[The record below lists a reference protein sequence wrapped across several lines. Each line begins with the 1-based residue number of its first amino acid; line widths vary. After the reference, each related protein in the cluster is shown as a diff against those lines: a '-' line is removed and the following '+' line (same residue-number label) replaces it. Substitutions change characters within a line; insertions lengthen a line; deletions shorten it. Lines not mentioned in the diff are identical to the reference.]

1 MTDIREYLQKKQK
14 RPDREKDD
22 FKKQIRKHRVK
33 VFLRLAGIAAV
44 LAVLTTVA
52 VVQLKNQTYSGYV
65 VVSTVDKPLYDGSTV
80 KEYQNG
86 YLTYSKDGINYTD
99 AKGNAIWNQT
109 YQMQSPIVSVRGQWV
124 AVGDYNGHI
133 IYNIDQNGTVQE
145 IDTNLPIRSLTVSAN
160 GVVAAV
166 LEDGSVTWINVYNP
180 SGEKAVGIKTTMQ
193 KSGYPMSISLSDN
206 GKLME
211 VAYLRV
217 ESGSMKGVVSFYNF
231 DEVGQNYTDTMV
243 SSYEY
248 ADSVIPCC
256 AFMNGSTAF
265 SVADNQLVL
274 YEGSEIPKSIF
285 QVLLSEEIVDVFYSE
300 KYLGLVFWGT
310 EGAEKYRLDVYD
322 TGGSLVLSYPFS
334 MEYRDI
340 IFSRDNLIIYNEA
353 ECLIAGLNGREK
365 YRGDI
370 TEQTYLL
377 KALGGNRYLAVTKD
391 SLDTIEMK

>member
-1 MTDIREYLQKKQK
+1 M
-14 RPDREKDD
+14 
-22 FKKQIRKHRVK
+22 
-33 VFLRLAGIAAV
+33 
-44 LAVLTTVA
+44 
-52 VVQLKNQTYSGYV
+52 
-65 VVSTVDKPLYDGSTV
+65 
-80 KEYQNG
+80 
-86 YLTYSKDGINYTD
+86 
-99 AKGNAIWNQT
+99 
-109 YQMQSPIVSVRGQWV
+109 

-274 YEGSEIPKSIF
+274 YEGAEIPKSIF

-310 EGAEKYRLDVYD
+310 EGTEKYRLDVYD

>member
-22 FKKQIRKHRVK
+22 LKKQIRKHRVK

-65 VVSTVDKPLYDGSTV
+65 VVSTVDKPLYGGSTV

-274 YEGSEIPKSIF
+274 YEGAEIPKSIF